1 MGRQLEKADTA
12 ATGSHS
18 GEKLKR
24 CQNWCCVADGE
35 EHGVRFRK
43 VLTCWKEYGGGG
55 SQLLRMSKCRR
66 ELLLLLFL
74 PHLIFACKRGPSHKS
89 SVVVRH
95 LPKDVTLPL
104 AEHQSLL
111 EGELL
116 YARFKVPESSG
127 SLTALVTATWIE
139 DHMTAPVWLFLRKD
153 QLPERGNAQWTDV
166 FYRGRRS
173 SRIQVSDAAPGTYY
187 LLLECRQTLHNLG
200 LTLTIGDTDYL
211 RRMEE
216 LKNGQLDIAGME
228 HINEIDI

>member
-1 MGRQLEKADTA
+1 L
-12 ATGSHS
+12 
-18 GEKLKR
+18 
-24 CQNWCCVADGE
+24 
-35 EHGVRFRK
+35 FRK
-43 VLTCWKEYGGGG
+43 VLTCWREDGG
-55 SQLLRMSKCRR
+55 SKLLRMSRCRR
-66 ELLLLLFL
+66 EVFLLLLL
-74 PHLIFACKRGPSHKS
+74 PHIVSVCKRGPSHKS

-139 DHMTAPVWLFLRKD
+139 DHVTAPVWLFLRKD

-187 LLLECRQTLHNLG
+187 LLLESRKTLDNLG
-200 LTLTIGDTDYL
+200 LTLTLGDTDYI

-216 LKNGQLDIAGME
+216 LKNGQLDITGME